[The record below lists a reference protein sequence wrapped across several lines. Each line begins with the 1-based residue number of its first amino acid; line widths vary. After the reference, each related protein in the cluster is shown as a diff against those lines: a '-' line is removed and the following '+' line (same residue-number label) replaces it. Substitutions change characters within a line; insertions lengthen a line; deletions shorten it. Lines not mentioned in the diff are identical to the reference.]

1 MVYVVDT
8 KDSNK
13 YTDFKFKTVSKEN
26 RAEWHSK
33 EDAYYGISCFVRD
46 NHSDDK
52 NYSIERYKIV
62 ED

>member
-1 MVYVVDT
+1 MVYVVDS
-8 KDSNK
+8 KKNNE
-13 YTDFKFKTVSKEN
+13 YTDFSFNAVAKDK

-33 EDAYYGISCFVRD
+33 EDAYYGISCFIKD

-52 NYSIERYKIV
+52 NYSINRYKIV